1 MIVAKE
7 VKNTMQ
13 QQKIEFTDK
22 RHSNVCGIPGR
33 RGRRDDDIAQKK
45 STPANHFPFLLGK
58 GDDIGRFIALQIVAI
73 DLTDAPVANDE
84 DRDFSVR
91 TSRDA

>member
-7 VKNTMQ
+7 VKNAVQ

-22 RHSNVCGIPGR
+22 GHSGLRGIPGR
-33 RGRRDDDIAQKK
+33 RRCRDHHITQKK
-45 STPANHFPFLLGK
+45 YTPANHFPFLLGK
-58 GDDIGRFIALQIVAI
+58 GDDIGRFVALQIVAI
-73 DLTDAPVANDE
+73 DLPNAPVANDE
-84 DRDFSVR
+84 DREFGVR